1 MCMHCLGDCD
11 AVVFLDSRGDQSRK
25 RANDDS

>member
-1 MCMHCLGDCD
+1 MSIRLGDCD
-11 AVVFLDSRGDQSRK
+11 AVVFLDSSGDQSRK